1 MNEVLTDEYRL
12 TGSWADPKE
21 TPIDRDT
28 LKNVGKGITDH
39 IDEQIIN
46 PTQELF
52 K

>member
-1 MNEVLTDEYRL
+1 MRSLQISIGL
-12 TGSWADPKE
+12 TGSWADPQE

-28 LKNVGKGITDH
+28 LKNVGEGITDQ